1 MREGAE
7 KIDVASAQHNLTTK
21 LPPEMKTTLTSQQN
35 PASLETK
42 SQNGHECICRKRD
55 EKSNSVARYQ
65 IKTKIIA
72 REKKNFIYIPIAS
85 QIGSCMSVL
94 HVCTGH
100 LWCVPAGS
108 WGGTA
113 SQTFRHWRVT
123 LTPSCVQTGRYAH
136 AHTHTHADGA
146 CTLTTLIFTFMSWWF
161 LPGPPRAA
169 GPFSAF
175 HTHTCI
181 CLDPCLP
188 PFYTKLP
195 RFHAWCPV
203 KWMT

>member
-100 LWCVPAGS
+100 L
-108 WGGTA
+108 
-113 SQTFRHWRVT
+113 
-123 LTPSCVQTGRYAH
+123 
-136 AHTHTHADGA
+136 
-146 CTLTTLIFTFMSWWF
+146 
-161 LPGPPRAA
+161 
-169 GPFSAF
+169 
-175 HTHTCI
+175 
-181 CLDPCLP
+181 
-188 PFYTKLP
+188 
-195 RFHAWCPV
+195 
-203 KWMT
+203 